1 MLHGGDA
8 GGDHLKGRIERVDI
22 EVDPPHHQPG
32 DEPQLERHVGRAQLH
47 RDQADMVMGVDKPR
61 QQDLAAGA
69 EDRDPHI
76 LRDQR
81 GSRAD
86 LGDDPLTVRLSS
98 QRYALLS

>member
-1 MLHGGDA
+1 
-8 GGDHLKGRIERVDI
+8 
-22 EVDPPHHQPG
+22 
-32 DEPQLERHVGRAQLH
+32 
-47 RDQADMVMGVDKPR
+47 VMGVDKPR